1 MFKEK
6 YMICSVYDT
15 ETCNIGEKERARA
28 YPILFIDNDI
38 RDIDLREY
46 EPDRD
51 DKVSFYRY
59 GEEML
64 AKIDEYILFGEIV
77 GKVPIICA
85 YNLMFDLQPLMYE
98 LNLKYDIKANAQ
110 SSTNVYTLDL
120 YNKGEDK
127 KLLRFW
133 DTYHLE
139 MRGLAAMGET
149 CGLAKAKG
157 DWDYSLIRTP
167 ETPLTELELY
177 YAKRDVQV
185 IPAYLKFLL
194 HANEWAKQ
202 EDFGC
207 RIITK
212 TSIVRQMTRKK
223 IARLEVTKRDGK
235 KLSLGKA
242 FNELC
247 MKELPKTYNQYGLR
261 KACFRGGFTFTSAAH
276 CGEIVHDVIS
286 TDVVSM
292 HHTFIC
298 GRFVPQDFKVEEPY
312 ILKSKFERVINT
324 SLDYIL
330 EHYYMPFTCA
340 FHIRVKFKNV
350 RLRKNTVFE
359 KHGIALESTSKF
371 KREIVQDVDDSMSET
386 GLLQD
391 NDIRKHGWYDRFKG
405 AIIALGKVYSADE
418 MVIHLNEIEA
428 WCFNQVYEYDSY
440 TIIFGEGTNN
450 FKRPPDYV
458 TLQSNK
464 LFEAKSAVKY
474 TLAHYTEGTPYT
486 EKISNQIP
494 DGIAEELRNGTCNKD
509 FLNQYYISTVKGM
522 FNGIYGTQAQDIY
535 KPSFICEDGELS
547 VDKENIT
554 CEENW
559 ESKQPNSCKVY
570 YTYGMRIVAGSR
582 MHLIIAMILLDKMCP
597 NCYITGGDTDSLKVA
612 CNYCISE
619 DTVNN
624 ALLPLKEAA
633 KDAIDMCMER
643 LRDTFPNDASELT
656 DIGSFEIE
664 NSGKHYDYH
673 IEYWNKCRI
682 SVDDKIHITCAGLAR
697 PIGQFHI
704 ADFLTKMAEK
714 YGVESAIINCFGYN
728 VYVSHDISHA
738 LEHYR
743 PKPSDKFER
752 EIIDYTGKKTYVSL
766 YQTIALYDSGR
777 YIGETT
783 KLTNKASLNYIKDV
797 YNRDLRSDLRY
808 LYIEDGYAK
817 LYVEGYEVPEM
828 GVKL

>member
-15 ETCNIGEKERARA
+15 ETCNIGESEKTRA

-38 RDIDLREY
+38 RDIDLRTY

-59 GEEML
+59 GEQML
-64 AKIDEYILFGEIV
+64 EKIDEYILFGEIV
-77 GKVPIICA
+77 GKIPVICA

-120 YNKGEDK
+120 FNKEDGR

-149 CGLAKAKG
+149 CGLNKAKG

-167 ETPLTELELY
+167 ETELTELELY

-185 IPAYLKFLL
+185 IPMYLKFLL

-202 EDFGC
+202 EDFGY

-212 TSIVRQMTRKK
+212 TSIVRQMTKK
-223 IARLEVTKRDGK
+223 EIARLEITKKDGK

-247 MKELPKTYNQYGLR
+247 MKELPPTYNQYGLR
-261 KACFRGGFTFTSAAH
+261 KACFRGGFTFTSAAY
-276 CGEIVHDVIS
+276 CGKIVNDVIS

-298 GRFVPQDFKVEEPY
+298 GRFVPQDFKVEPLN
-312 ILKSKFERVINT
+312 ILTSKFERVINT
-324 SLDYIL
+324 SLNEIL
-330 EHYYMPFTCA
+330 KFYSMPFTCA
-340 FHIRVKFKNV
+340 FHMRIRFKNV
-350 RLRKNTVFE
+350 RLRKGSVFE

-371 KREIVQDVDDSMSET
+371 KREITQDEYNPMSEAA
-386 GLLQD
+386 LMQD
-391 NDIRKHGWYDRFKG
+391 NDILRHGWYDRFTI
-405 AIIALGKVYSADE
+405 AELALGKVYSAE
-418 MVIHLNEIEA
+418 ELILHLNEIEA
-428 WCFNQVYEYDSY
+428 WCFNQVYEYDSFEVL
-440 TIIFGEGTNN
+440 FGEATNS

-464 LFEAKSAVKY
+464 LFETKSAVKY
-474 TLAHYTEGTPYT
+474 TLAHYKQGEPYT

-494 DGIAEELRNGTCNKD
+494 NGIAEELRNGTCDKQ
-509 FLNQYYISTVKGM
+509 FLEQYYISTVKGM

-535 KPSFICEDGELS
+535 KPSYICENGELS
-547 VDKENIT
+547 VDKDNIT
-554 CEENW
+554 NENNW
-559 ESKQPNSCKVY
+559 ESKQPKTCKVY

-582 MHLIIAMILLDKMCP
+582 MHLIIAMLLIDKTCP
-597 NCYITGGDTDSLKVA
+597 NCYITGGDTDSLKIA
-612 CNYCISE
+612 CNYCVTE
-619 DTVNN
+619 DDINN
-624 ALLPLKEAA
+624 ALEPLKEAA
-633 KDAIDMCMER
+633 KEAIDKCMER
-643 LRDTFPNDASELT
+643 LRDIFPEHASSLKN
-656 DIGSFEIE
+656 IGAFEIE
-664 NSGKHYDYH
+664 NSGKHYTYH

-682 SVDDKIHITCAGLAR
+682 SVDDSIHITCAGLAR
-697 PIGQFHI
+697 PLGMFHI
-704 ADFLTKMAEK
+704 GDYLAAVSKR
-714 YGVESAIINCFGYN
+714 YGVEFTITNCFGYN
-728 VYVSHDISHA
+728 VFVSHDISHA

-743 PKPSDKFER
+743 PKANDKFEGT
-752 EIIDYTGKKTYVSL
+752 IIDYTGKETKISV
-766 YQTIALYDSGR
+766 YQTIALYNSGR
-777 YIGETT
+777 FIGETS
-783 KLTNKASLNYIKDV
+783 KLTNKLNVDYLKRV
-797 YNRDLRSDLRY
+797 YNRDVRSDSRY
-808 LYIEDGYAK
+808 LYIENGYAVMYTEGSEIPEIGAK
-817 LYVEGYEVPEM
+817 L
-828 GVKL
+828 

>member
-15 ETCNIGEKERARA
+15 ETCNIGESERARA

-38 RDIDLREY
+38 RDIDLRTY
-46 EPDRD
+46 EPDKD

-59 GEEML
+59 AEEML
-64 AKIDEYILFGEIV
+64 SKIDEYILFGDIV
-77 GKVPIICA
+77 GKIPIICA

-212 TSIVRQMTRKK
+212 TSIVRQMTRKQ
-223 IARLEVTKRDGK
+223 IARLEVTKKDGK

-261 KACFRGGFTFTSAAH
+261 KACFRGGFTFTSAAY
-276 CGEIVHDVIS
+276 CGQIVHDVIS

-298 GRFVPQDFKVEEPY
+298 GRFVPQDFEIESKDV
-312 ILKSKFERVINT
+312 LKSKFERVINT
-324 SLDYIL
+324 PLNEIL
-330 EHYYMPFTCA
+330 EYYYMPFTCA
-340 FHIRVKFKNV
+340 FHIRVRFKNV
-350 RLRKNTVFE
+350 RLRKNTVFS

-371 KREIVQDVDDSMSET
+371 KRELAQDTSDPMNEG
-386 GLLQD
+386 GLIQD
-391 NDIRKHGWYDRFKG
+391 NDIRFHGWYDRFIN
-405 AIIALGKVYSADE
+405 ATIALGKVYAADE
-418 MVIHLNEIEA
+418 LVIHLNEIEA

-440 TIIFGEGTNN
+440 TIIYGEGTNN
-450 FKRPPDYV
+450 FKRPPDFV

-474 TLAHYTEGTPYT
+474 TLAHYTQGVPYA

-494 DGIAEELRNGTCNKD
+494 DGIAEELRNGTCDKD

-547 VDKENIT
+547 VDRENVT
-554 CEENW
+554 NEDNW
-559 ESKQPNSCKVY
+559 ESKQPTSCKVY

-582 MHLIIAMILLDKMCP
+582 MHLLIAMMLLDKACP

-612 CNYCISE
+612 CNYCVSE
-619 DTVNN
+619 DDVNN

-633 KDAIDMCMER
+633 KEAIDECMER
-643 LRDTFPNDASELT
+643 LRATFPNEASELT

-704 ADFLTKMAEK
+704 ADYLTCMANK
-714 YGVESAIINCFGYN
+714 YGIEQTLINCFGYN

-743 PKPSDKFER
+743 PKAKDKFEQVV
-752 EIIDYTGKKTYVSL
+752 IDYTGKETFVSV

-783 KLTNKASLNYIKDV
+783 KLTNKMSLNYIQNV
-797 YNRDLRSDLRY
+797 YNRELRSDLRY
-808 LYIEDGYAK
+808 LYVENGYAK
-817 LYVEGYEVPEM
+817 LYKEGYETPEM
-828 GVKL
+828 GVKI